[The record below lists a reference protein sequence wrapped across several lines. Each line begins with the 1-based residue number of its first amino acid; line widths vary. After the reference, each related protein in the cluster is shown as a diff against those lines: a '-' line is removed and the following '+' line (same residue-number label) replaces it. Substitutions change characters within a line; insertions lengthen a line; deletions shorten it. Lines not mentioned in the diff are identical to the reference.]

1 MSKNPFISILIA
13 EDNDVSR
20 EMMSSILRTQ
30 GYMVYGAID
39 GESAI
44 KMIAERPVDM
54 ALVDINMAPKG
65 GFDFIRHL
73 LAQGKKLPVVIVTG
87 DDNSNVLLEANA
99 LGVVQVLHK
108 PVDPKRLLQTV
119 ERILRR
125 QGINPA
131 PLAVGSHETR
141 LPPEMIMAE
150 VLDLAAQNVRTSKGG
165 PYAAIL
171 ASSEGEILTR
181 GTSGQNANID
191 PTAHAEVM
199 ALRRAAEKLGS
210 ADLSPYILY
219 CSSQPTR
226 VGQAMIISTGIK
238 TVFYGLSHEDLGSLR
253 SNVTPVQPTYIQMSK
268 DQALTMFKMAKN
280 LKTGS

>member
-1 MSKNPFISILIA
+1 MSENAFISILIA

-20 EMMSSILRTQ
+20 EMMASILRTQ

-44 KMIAERPVDM
+44 KLLGERSVDM

-65 GFDFIRHL
+65 GFDFIKYL
-73 LAQGKKLPVVIVTG
+73 LAKGKKLPVVIVTG

-99 LGVVQVLHK
+99 LGVAQVLQK
-108 PVDPKRLLQTV
+108 PVEPKRLLQTV

-131 PLAVGSHETR
+131 PLAVSSHALT
-141 LPPEMIMAE
+141 LTPEQIMAE
-150 VLDLAAQNVRTSKGG
+150 VFKLAQENARNGHG

-171 ASSEGEILTR
+171 ANAAGEILARGTR
-181 GTSGQNANID
+181 GPSASVD

-199 ALRRAAEKLGS
+199 ALRRAAEKLGT

-219 CSSQPTR
+219 CANEPTR
-226 VGQAMIISTGIK
+226 VGQAMIISTG
-238 TVFYGLSHEDLGSLR
+238 VQQVYYGLAHADIGQLKER
-253 SNVTPVQPTYIQMSK
+253 KTPAEPVYKQMSK
-268 DQALTMFKMAKN
+268 DEALAMFKAAQKN
-280 LKTGS
+280 

>member
-1 MSKNPFISILIA
+1 MSENAFISILIA

-20 EMMSSILRTQ
+20 EMMASILRTQ

-44 KMIAERPVDM
+44 KLLSERSVDM

-65 GFDFIRHL
+65 GFDFIRYL

-131 PLAVGSHETR
+131 PLAVGAHETR
-141 LPPEMIMAE
+141 LPPEKIMAE
-150 VLDLAAQNVRTSKGG
+150 VLQMAAQNVATGKGG

-171 ASSEGEILTR
+171 VSRDGEIVAR
-181 GTSGQNANID
+181 GTSGQSANID

-210 ADLSPYILY
+210 ADLSRYILY

-226 VGQAMIISTGIK
+226 VGQAMIASAGIEK
-238 TVFYGLSHEDLGSLR
+238 VFYGLSHQDIGALR
-253 SNVTPVQPTYIQMSK
+253 NSVTPTEPEYIQIAK
-268 DQALTMFKMAKN
+268 DDALTMFKAAQKA
-280 LKTGS
+280 